1 MVDETLRH
9 AVQDLIAREA
19 QALDDK
25 NWDAW
30 LGLFTEDVEYW
41 VPAWDSEHV
50 LTSNPQGEMSLI
62 YYSNRS
68 GLEDRVF
75 RLRTERSAA
84 SVPLP
89 RTCHMTSNVLIDQG
103 ATGIAVKTAWIVHI
117 NRSGVLNHFFGRSEY
132 ILIKVEDEL
141 KIKSK
146 KTVVM
151 NDIIPTVM
159 DIYSI

>member
-50 LTSNPQGEMSLI
+50 LTSDPQGEMSLI

-103 ATGIAVKTAWIVHI
+103 PMYSA
-117 NRSGVLNHFFGRSEY
+117 
-132 ILIKVEDEL
+132 LI
-141 KIKSK
+141 
-146 KTVVM
+146 
-151 NDIIPTVM
+151 
-159 DIYSI
+159 

>member
-1 MVDETLRH
+1 MVDEALRR

-50 LTSNPQGEMSLI
+50 LTSDPQGEMSLM
-62 YYSNRS
+62 YYSGRS

-75 RLRTERSAA
+75 RLKTERSAA
-84 SVPLP
+84 SMPLP
-89 RTCHMTSNVLIDQG
+89 RTCHITSNLLIQHDE
-103 ATGIAVKTAWIVHI
+103 TGLAVKTAWVVHS
-117 NRSGVLNHFFGRSEY
+117 NRGGVLAYFFGRSEY
-132 ILIKVEDEL
+132 GLIPVEDGL
-141 KIKSK
+141 KIKKK

-151 NDIIPTVM
+151 NDVIPTVM